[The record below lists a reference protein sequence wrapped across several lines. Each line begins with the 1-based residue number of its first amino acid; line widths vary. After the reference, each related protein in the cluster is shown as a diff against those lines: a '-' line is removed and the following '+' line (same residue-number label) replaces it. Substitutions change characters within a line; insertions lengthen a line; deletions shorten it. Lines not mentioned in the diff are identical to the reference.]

1 MGLHAKMPRSVVP
14 YIVQEP
20 CYIYIKYSIMFLK
33 TITYQSFDDL
43 FITYLAYIY
52 AWACVFTCADV
63 YALARG
69 VIGLLHMFM
78 NFFCDGLHYEISKSR
93 CLNSLAIQIRFKES
107 QLERTSC
114 NSSCLVIGFVR
125 EE

>member
-1 MGLHAKMPRSVVP
+1 MQAFPLDLVLFSL
-14 YIVQEP
+14 
-20 CYIYIKYSIMFLK
+20 KYNVHWI
-33 TITYQSFDDL
+33 
-43 FITYLAYIY
+43 YIY